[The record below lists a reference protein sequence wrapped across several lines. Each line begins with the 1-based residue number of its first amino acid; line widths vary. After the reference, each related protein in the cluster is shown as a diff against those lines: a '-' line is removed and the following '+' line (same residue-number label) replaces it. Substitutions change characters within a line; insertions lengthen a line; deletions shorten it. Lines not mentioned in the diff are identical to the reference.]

1 MFNAPEL
8 LNNPNN
14 TNFNLQESEIYS
26 FKEANELV
34 NIEKYTYSLFAIWN
48 GVIINLQRRIENF
61 GIENLFTIMDDKS
74 NFNDKATNLKERW
87 LNVNEYKI
95 IDYAKNLNIINHVAH
110 DIITTLYWMKSNNN
124 EDENKGLN
132 RYEIYAITYLLE
144 KNLILKEFKKDLRIN
159 KINTQNNFKRREI
172 DRYNDLNLVPQ
183 THQEM
188 LLRSSIEAYK
198 KEGPHTCD
206 NIKIL
211 HVQFIDFVNI

>member
-1 MFNAPEL
+1 MTPEL
-8 LNNPNN
+8 LNNPIN
-14 TNFNLQESEIYS
+14 TNFNLQESEVYS
-26 FKEANELV
+26 FKEANELI

-61 GIENLFTIMDDKS
+61 GIENLFTIMEDTSD
-74 NFNDKATNLKERW
+74 FNDKTTNLKERW

-95 IDYAKNLNIINHVAH
+95 VDYAKNLNIINHVAH
-110 DIITTLYWMKSNNN
+110 DIITTLYWMKSNSN
-124 EDENKGLN
+124 EEENKKLDKS
-132 RYEIYAITYLLE
+132 EIYAITYLLE

-198 KEGPHTCD
+198 KDGDED
-206 NIKIL
+206 NNMPS
-211 HVQFIDFVNI
+211 FIDKYC

>member
-95 IDYAKNLNIINHVAH
+95 IDYAKNLNVINHAAH

-124 EDENKGLN
+124 EDENKELN

-198 KEGPHTCD
+198 KDGDED
-206 NIKIL
+206 NNMPS
-211 HVQFIDFVNI
+211 FIDKYC

>member
-1 MFNAPEL
+1 MFNTPEL

-95 IDYAKNLNIINHVAH
+95 TKSTDLDFRKNPALA
-110 DIITTLYWMKSNNN
+110 DFQKFQKSRNN
-124 EDENKGLN
+124 E
-132 RYEIYAITYLLE
+132 I
-144 KNLILKEFKKDLRIN
+144 
-159 KINTQNNFKRREI
+159 
-172 DRYNDLNLVPQ
+172 
-183 THQEM
+183 H
-188 LLRSSIEAYK
+188 
-198 KEGPHTCD
+198 
-206 NIKIL
+206 
-211 HVQFIDFVNI
+211 

>member
-1 MFNAPEL
+1 MFNTPEL

-198 KEGPHTCD
+198 KDGDED
-206 NIKIL
+206 NNMPS
-211 HVQFIDFVNI
+211 FIDKYC

>member
-74 NFNDKATNLKERW
+74 NFNDKTTNLKERW

-124 EDENKGLN
+124 EDENKELN

-198 KEGPHTCD
+198 KDGDED
-206 NIKIL
+206 NNMPS
-211 HVQFIDFVNI
+211 FIDKYC

>member
-198 KEGPHTCD
+198 KDGDED
-206 NIKIL
+206 NNMPS
-211 HVQFIDFVNI
+211 FIDKYC

>member
-1 MFNAPEL
+1 MFNTPEL

-124 EDENKGLN
+124 EDENKELN

-198 KEGPHTCD
+198 KDGDED
-206 NIKIL
+206 NNMPS
-211 HVQFIDFVNI
+211 FIDKYC